1 MVRADEKL
9 TAFVE
14 LESAI
19 CAWTAPRSLK
29 RSTIGRIKNTT
40 LVTLRTLKGVT
51 KIILLTLKEAEEV
64 TTASLMVRR
73 GGTRIYTVL
82 IS

>member
-1 MVRADEKL
+1 MKSSLRLWNLNLRSALGQRPVPETLNNRANQKYNFSYL
-9 TAFVE
+9 A
-14 LESAI
+14 
-19 CAWTAPRSLK
+19 
-29 RSTIGRIKNTT
+29 NT
-40 LVTLRTLKGVT
+40 KGVT

-73 GGTRIYTVL
+73 GGTGIYTVL